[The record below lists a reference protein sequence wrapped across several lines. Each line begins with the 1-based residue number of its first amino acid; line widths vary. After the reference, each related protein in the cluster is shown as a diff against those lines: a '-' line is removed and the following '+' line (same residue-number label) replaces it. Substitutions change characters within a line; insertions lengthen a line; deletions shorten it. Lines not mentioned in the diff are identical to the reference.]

1 MRNEENI
8 ARAEIDIFRR
18 GFHNSWKSNI
28 RRNTNSEV
36 SIVTMR
42 SVWKNFHAKILM
54 VRHFMITSLFKN
66 SA

>member
-1 MRNEENI
+1 MSRSEL
-8 ARAEIDIFRR
+8 DIFRR
-18 GFHNSWKSNI
+18 DFHNSWKSNI
-28 RRNTNSEV
+28 RRNTNSGV

-42 SVWKNFHAKILM
+42 SVWENFHAKILM